1 MVSTKWVLQKGWCT
15 VGMVRKLPGMKW
27 NLDQTLKKM
36 DRILIDGERGRGEN
50 VVGREEHS
58 RRRVQSTF
66 QHIASGLVWVVNSY
80 VGRNWT
86 KVDRTIP

>member
-1 MVSTKWVLQKGWCT
+1 MEKEG
-15 VGMVRKLPGMKW
+15 GGG
-27 NLDQTLKKM
+27 D
-36 DRILIDGERGRGEN
+36 

-80 VGRNWT
+80 VGRNGT
-86 KVDRTIP
+86 KVDRTIPS